1 MSVREEQYPEPHS
14 YIPERWLVDQDHP
27 LYHGNAHPNAAVHF
41 GYGARGC
48 VGRKL
53 ADMEMELLISY
64 FIENFRL
71 EWRGKPMPVLQSVSN
86 HNIGPYNLVFND
98 I

>member
-1 MSVREEQYPEPHS
+1 MFLHWATPILVRTKLLCDLLFQTLILFCHEHMSVREEQYPEPHS

-48 VGRKL
+48 VGK
-53 ADMEMELLISY
+53 
-64 FIENFRL
+64 
-71 EWRGKPMPVLQSVSN
+71 VLYIFFLQ
-86 HNIGPYNLVFND
+86 YLD
-98 I
+98 IC